1 MLLTLRPAQSGDADI
16 LLRVFDGVYH
26 GGYSACFGRYGA
38 IGPKDV
44 WWIQSERDV
53 IVLELNREPAGLV
66 VLGRDKNRLLAEEV
80 LLVPD
85 AMRHAPTAQALRT
98 VVERVDAELTRR
110 FQEARQDQ
118 LRIRTVERNP
128 LGMLLVTAG
137 RFTIADALV
146 VSSLDLPAAAAG
158 AEPAP
163 DVGVVPEGYV
173 VRRAFAG
180 QDEEAVARLD
190 EECLGGRAQRHD
202 LEQHLGGRDARTFLA
217 TRDGYPVGFVIA
229 AARESV
235 GEWRLGVRETHR
247 RRGVGTVLA
256 RTALAAL
263 GARGV
268 HMVVATHWAGDTVAE
283 AFGSALGFTTERVY
297 LYAERPL

>member
-1 MLLTLRPAQSGDADI
+1 MLLILRPAESGDAEI
-16 LLRVFDGVYH
+16 LLRLFEGVYH

-38 IGPKDV
+38 LGPKDV
-44 WWIQSERDV
+44 WWIQSEKEV
-53 IVLELNREPAGLV
+53 IVLELNREPAGLLV
-66 VLGRDKNRLLAEEV
+66 IGRDKNRLLAEEI

-85 AMRHAPTAQALRT
+85 ALPHGVPGQSLRT
-98 VVERVDAELTRR
+98 IAERVDAELTRR

-118 LRIRTVERNP
+118 LRLRTMERNS
-128 LGMLLVTAG
+128 LGMLLLTAG
-137 RFTIADALV
+137 RFTVADALV

-163 DVGVVPEGYV
+163 DVGAAPEGYV

-180 QDEEAVARLD
+180 QDEEAVAQLD

-202 LEQHLGGRDARTFLA
+202 IAHHLGGRDARTFLA
-217 TRDGYPVGFVIA
+217 TRDGYPVGFVLA
-229 AARESV
+229 SAREGV
-235 GEWRLGVRETHR
+235 GEWRLAVREKHR

-263 GARGV
+263 GARGA
-268 HMVVATHWAGDTVAE
+268 HMVVGTHWAGDAVAE

-297 LYAERPL
+297 FYAGRPL

>member
-1 MLLTLRPAQSGDADI
+1 MLLTLRPAESGDAEI
-16 LLRVFDGVYH
+16 LLRLYEGVYH
-26 GGYSACFGRYGA
+26 GGYSACFGKYGA
-38 IGPKDV
+38 IGPKDA
-44 WWIQSERDV
+44 WWIQSEKDV
-53 IVLELNREPAGLV
+53 VVLELNHEPAGLLV
-66 VLGRDKNRLLAEEV
+66 FGRDKNRLLAEEV

-85 AMRHAPTAQALRT
+85 ALRQAPTAQALRT

-110 FQEARQDQ
+110 FQEARQGH
-118 LRIRTVERNP
+118 LRLRTMERNP
-128 LGMLLVTAG
+128 LGMLLVETG
-137 RFTIADALV
+137 RFTIADTLV

-180 QDEEAVARLD
+180 QDEEAVAQLD
-190 EECLGGRAQRHD
+190 EECLGGRALRHE
-202 LEQHLGGRDARTFLA
+202 LTQHLGGRDVRTFLA
-217 TRDGYPVGFVIA
+217 TRDGYPVGFVMA
-229 AARESV
+229 AVRDGV

-247 RRGVGTVLA
+247 RRSVGTVLA

-263 GARGV
+263 GARGA
-268 HMVVATHWAGDTVAE
+268 HMVIGTHWAGDTVAE
-283 AFGSALGFTTERVY
+283 AFGSALDFTTERVY

>member
-1 MLLTLRPAQSGDADI
+1 MLLTLRPAGSGDAETI
-16 LLRVFDGVYH
+16 LRLFEGVYN
-26 GGYSACFGRYGA
+26 GGYSACFGGCGA

-44 WWIQSERDV
+44 WWIQSEKDV
-53 IVLELNREPAGLV
+53 VVLELNREPAGLLV
-66 VLGRDKNRLLAEEV
+66 FGRDKNRLLAEEV
-80 LLVPD
+80 LLLPD
-85 AMRHAPTAQALRT
+85 ALRQVPTEQALRT

-118 LRIRTVERNP
+118 LRLRTMERNP
-128 LGMLLVTAG
+128 LGMRLIITG
-137 RFTIADALV
+137 RFSIADALV
-146 VSSLDLPAAAAG
+146 VSSLDLPSAVAG

-163 DVGVVPEGYV
+163 DVGAVPEGYV

-180 QDEEAVARLD
+180 QDEEAVAQLD
-190 EECLGGRAQRHD
+190 EECLGGRAQRHE
-202 LEQHLGGRDARTFLA
+202 LAHHLGGRDIRTFLA
-217 TRDGYPVGFVIA
+217 TRDGYPVGFVMA
-229 AARESV
+229 ATRETV

-247 RRGVGTVLA
+247 RRGLGTALA

-263 GARGV
+263 SARGV
-268 HMVVATHWAGDTVAE
+268 HMVVGTHWAGDAVAE

>member
-1 MLLTLRPAQSGDADI
+1 MLLSLRSAQSGDADT
-16 LLRVFDGVYH
+16 LLRLFEGVYH

-38 IGPKDV
+38 IGPQDV
-44 WWIQSERDV
+44 WWIQSEKEV
-53 IVLELNREPAGLV
+53 IVLELNREPVGLL
-66 VLGRDKNRLLAEEV
+66 VLGREKNRLLAEEV
-80 LLVPD
+80 LLLPD
-85 AMRHAPTAQALRT
+85 ALRGMPAGQTIRT

-110 FQEARQDQ
+110 FQEARQDR
-118 LRIRTVERNP
+118 LRLRTMERNP
-128 LGMLLVTAG
+128 LGMLLLSAG
-137 RFTIADALV
+137 FTLADALV
-146 VSSLDLPAAAAG
+146 ISSLDLPAAAAG
-158 AEPAP
+158 ADPAP
-163 DVGVVPEGYV
+163 DVGAVPEGYV

-180 QDEEAVARLD
+180 QDEEAVAQLD
-190 EECLGGRAQRHD
+190 EECLGGRAQRHE
-202 LEQHLGGRDARTFLA
+202 LAHHLGGRDVRSFLA

-229 AARESV
+229 GARDGV

-247 RRGVGTVLA
+247 RRGLGGVLA

-268 HMVVATHWAGDTVAE
+268 HIVVGMHWAGDVAAE